1 MKEQKPVM
9 PFKNSYDDDDEQDD
23 VKSPYKK
30 KPNSD
35 SDTPMLDL
43 YSKNLNKMAEEG
55 KLDIVIGRDKEVERM
70 VQILSRRKKNNP
82 ILVGDPGVGKTSIAN
97 LLAIKILE
105 KKVSRTLMDK
115 KIMILDLAGMIAG
128 TKYRG
133 QFEER
138 LKGVMSEVENNPNII
153 LFIDE
158 IHTIIGAGSSS
169 GSMDASNIIK
179 PALSNGELQVIG
191 STTTEEYRKHF
202 EKDAALERRF
212 QKIIINPTSVDDT
225 YLIMDNIKE
234 MYETHHN
241 VIYTQDALKA
251 CVDLTERY
259 VMDRVLPDKAID
271 VLDEVGSRVHISNM
285 QIPKIITEIEQEI
298 SEIKIKKLELVK
310 NQDYEEAAVLRNNET
325 NKLNILEKETK
336 KWQTECSNSKHIVT
350 DDDVAEVV
358 SLISGIPVKKIGKSE
373 KDKLKLMGECL
384 KGKVI
389 GQDEAVA
396 KITKAIQRSKMGMK
410 DPNRP
415 PVFFMNGASG
425 VGKTLIAKELA
436 SYLFDD
442 KNALIRLDMSE
453 YMEKISINRIIGAPS
468 GYIGYDDTTILDK
481 IRNNPY
487 SIILLDEIEKAH
499 PEVFNVFL
507 QMFDEGHMTDSHGRR
522 VSFKNTIVLM
532 TSNVG
537 SRTLSEF
544 GNGIGLATKNKVE
557 NKASNDKY
565 ILEKELKKKFPP
577 EFINRID
584 DIIYFRNL
592 DKENITDILHL
603 ELKNTY
609 QRLSDAGYTCE
620 LDNKIIDKLIEVG
633 YDPQFGA
640 RPMKRAIQRWVDDP
654 LIDVLLDDPK
664 TGSVFLISYDKELD
678 ETQVTIKKQT
688 SKKK

>member
-1 MKEQKPVM
+1 MNKREQKIVM
-9 PFKNSYDDDDEQDD
+9 PFKNSYDDDDQDE
-23 VKSPYKK
+23 VKSPYMK
-30 KPNSD
+30 KPNSN

-43 YSKNLNKMAEEG
+43 YSRNLNKMAEEG
-55 KLDIVIGRDKEVERM
+55 KLDIVVGRDKEVERM
-70 VQILSRRKKNNP
+70 VQILSRRRKNNP

-97 LLAIKILE
+97 LLAMKILE
-105 KKVSRTLMDK
+105 KKVSRTLIDK
-115 KIMILDLAGMIAG
+115 KIMVLDLAGMIAG

-138 LKGVMSEVENNPNII
+138 LKGVMTEVENNPNII

-179 PALSNGELQVIG
+179 PALSNGQLQVIG

-202 EKDAALERRF
+202 EKDAALDRRF
-212 QKIIINPTSVDDT
+212 QKIIVSPTSVEDT
-225 YLIMDNIKE
+225 YSIMNNIKS
-234 MYETHHN
+234 MYEDHHN
-241 VIYTQDALKA
+241 VIYTQESLKA

-259 VMDRVLPDKAID
+259 VMDRALPDKAID
-271 VLDEVGSRVHISNM
+271 VLDEVGSRVHIANI
-285 QIPKIITEIEQEI
+285 QIPKIITDIEKEL
-298 SEIKIKKLELVK
+298 SDIKVKKLELVK
-310 NQDYEEAAVLRNNET
+310 NQLYEEAAIVRNEET
-325 NKLNILEKETK
+325 TKLNILEKETK
-336 KWQTECSNSKHIVT
+336 KWQTESSNSKHIVT
-350 DDDVAEVV
+350 DEDVAEVV

-373 KDKLKLMGECL
+373 KEKLKLMSETL
-384 KGKVI
+384 KGTVI

-415 PVFFMNGASG
+415 PVFFLNGASG
-425 VGKTLIAKELA
+425 VGKTHIAKELA
-436 SYLFDD
+436 KYLFDD
-442 KNALIRLDMSE
+442 KDALIRLDMSE
-453 YMEKISINRIIGAPS
+453 YMEKISVNRIIGAPS
-468 GYIGYDDTTILDK
+468 AYVGYDDTTILDK

-499 PEVFNVFL
+499 TEVFNIFL
-507 QMFDEGHMTDSHGRR
+507 QMFDEGHMTDSHGRK

-544 GNGIGLATKNKVE
+544 GNKIGITTKKDLE
-557 NKASNDKY
+557 NKSCNDKY

-603 ELKNTY
+603 ELKNTH
-609 QRLSDAGYTCE
+609 QRLKDVGYSCE
-620 LDNKIIDKLIEVG
+620 LDDKIIEKLIEVG
-633 YDPQFGA
+633 YDQQYGA

-664 TGSVFLISYDKELD
+664 QGSVFLISYDKESD
-678 ETQVTIKKQT
+678 ETKITIKKQ